1 MKAINEGLV
10 KLNKHYQQMISD
22 YAVKV
27 FNEKVI
33 PVCLENG
40 LSYCTMNGFPQ
51 FYNKD
56 GLRQPMPKKL
66 YRIFEDC
73 HTKEGEPLHFYFVED
88 FNPFDQNFSKLDI
101 DNHINKGKN
110 VTINEAILSCWQAL
124 HGIG

>member
-1 MKAINEGLV
+1 MKSINNELE
-10 KLNKHYQQMISD
+10 KLNKQYQEMLAD
-22 YAVKV
+22 YALKV

-51 FYNKD
+51 FYDKT
-56 GLRQPMPKKL
+56 GKRQPMPKKL

-73 HTKEGEPLHFYFVED
+73 HTKEGDPLHFYFIED
-88 FNPFDQNFSKLDI
+88 FNPFNQNFSKLDI
-101 DNHINKGKN
+101 DNHKNKHKDI
-110 VTINEAILSCWQAL
+110 TINESILSCWQAL